1 MRRRVLVRTGAPRL
15 LHLGGDDDLYEGAL
29 TVVPT
34 DIVAGHSTCRGGV
47 GVVRG
52 RRL

>member
-34 DIVAGHSTCRGGV
+34 DIAAGHSTCRGGI